1 MDEETLFQKALEL
14 PQDQRAAFLDR
25 ECPDPVLRA
34 RVEALLA
41 ADKTGVTLDHAS
53 QEALPPQQTAN
64 SQPMSEVVGTV
75 IAGRYKLR
83 QKIGEGGMGTVW
95 MADQLEPIKRKVALK
110 LIRADRG
117 QSKTILARFEAER
130 QAIALMDHPHIAKL
144 LDAGET
150 PPTYLGGSPTPYFV
164 MELVEGIPL
173 NQYCDQHRL
182 TIPERLNLF
191 IQICSAVQ
199 HAHQKGII
207 HRDLK
212 PSNILVE
219 SHEGK
224 PVPKIID
231 FGLAKATTG
240 MQLTERSLFTGFGMV
255 MGTPLYMAPEQA
267 SFNAID
273 IDTRAD
279 VYALGV
285 ILYELLTGTTPI
297 TSETLK
303 KASLDEILRLIR
315 EQEAP
320 TPSSRFSSSEHAPS
334 VAANRQ
340 IEPAKLSR
348 LIRSELDWI
357 VMKSLSKDRNQRYE
371 SAHAFARDIERF
383 LNHEPVQAGPPSAT
397 YRLKKFLRRHRGP
410 VIAASLVL
418 LALVGGVIGTTLG
431 LLEARR
437 QAENARG
444 QEAEA
449 IRQAEIARAET
460 EAKEEARA
468 EEAKQRALAEE
479 RLIQVAVEKQRAD
492 EEKRI
497 ASAVNDFLQNKL
509 LAQADTTTQANQML
523 RVGASAGEAKFNPT
537 IRELLDRAAKE
548 LAPEKIEANFPN
560 QPLVQGQILKTLGV
574 TYYGIGE
581 ATTAIEF
588 LSRAL
593 QLQRKSQG
601 PDHIDTLLCMN
612 NLAVA
617 YLYASKLDKALPLL
631 EEVSEL
637 LKDKLG
643 PEHTSTLNARNN
655 LAMGYRDFGETKK
668 ALLILEE
675 LYNLTE
681 TKLGPNHPETF
692 INMLNLTILYADV
705 GKYDEA
711 FRLSEKTFNRMKTT
725 LGPDHPN
732 TLTAMNHLAMGYQ
745 TTGRFDKALALF
757 EEILNLRKAKLG
769 ADHPSTLDSMNNLAA
784 GYRATGKLDLALPL
798 FEESLK
804 LRKAKLGADHPDTI
818 QSMNNLAEGYYAT
831 GKLELALPLFEEILK
846 YRKAKLGAD
855 HPSTLN
861 NMNNLAAGYRV
872 TGKLDLAL
880 PLYEEALKLRKAKL
894 GADHP
899 DTLISMNNLAEGY
912 RAAKK
917 LDLALPLLEETLK
930 LRKAKLGADH
940 PSTLRSMGNLALGYR
955 DAGKLDLA
963 LPLLEETLKLMRA
976 KLGADHPDTLITL
989 SYLGGAYC
997 NAQQGEKAASL
1008 LKEFVTRQRKR
1019 FPNEHPQFAG
1029 LLARVSQDLLK
1040 CEQFATAEEML
1051 RECLNIR
1058 EKKEAEAWSTF
1069 NTMSMLGGALLGQK
1083 KYADA
1088 EPLLLKGYEGMKA
1101 REKMIPPEGSTR
1113 IAETLDRLI
1122 ELYTATNKPDEVKK
1136 YRELRAKIP
1145 EPTPLPKEKP

>member
-1 MDEETLFQKALEL
+1 MNEETLFQKALEL

-34 RVEALLA
+34 RVEACLA
-41 ADKTGVTLDHAS
+41 ADKTVITLDHAL
-53 QEALPPQQTAN
+53 QEVLPPQKTTN
-64 SQPMSEVVGTV
+64 SQPRPEGEGSV
-75 IAGRYKLR
+75 IAGRFKLR
-83 QKIGEGGMGTVW
+83 QLIGEGGMGTVW
-95 MADQLEPIKRKVALK
+95 MADQLEPIKRKVAIK
-110 LIRADRG
+110 LIRADRS
-117 QSKTILARFEAER
+117 QSKSILARFEAEQ
-130 QAIALMDHPHIAKL
+130 QAIALMDHAHIAKL
-144 LDAGET
+144 LDAGST
-150 PPTYLGGSPTPYFV
+150 DDGAPFFV
-164 MELVEGIPL
+164 MELVDGIPL
-173 NQYCDQHRL
+173 NEYCDQHRL
-182 TIPERLNLF
+182 SIPVRLNLF
-191 IQICSAVQ
+191 MQICGAVQ

-219 SHEGK
+219 SHDGK

-240 MQLTERSLFTGFGMV
+240 LQLTERSLFTGFGMV

-297 TSETLK
+297 TKETLK
-303 KASLDEILRLIR
+303 KVSFDEILRLIR
-315 EQEAP
+315 EAEVP
-320 TPSSRFSSSEHAPS
+320 TPSSRLSSSEHTPS
-334 VAANRQ
+334 VAAHRQ
-340 IEPAKLSR
+340 IEPSKLGR

-383 LNHEPVQAGPPSAT
+383 LNHEPVQAGPPSAA
-397 YRLKKFLRRHRGP
+397 YRIKKFLRRHRGSA
-410 VIAASLVL
+410 IAASLVL

-437 QAENARG
+437 QAEIARG

-449 IRQAEIARAET
+449 IRQTEIARAET
-460 EAKEEARA
+460 EAKEQARA
-468 EEAKQRALAEE
+468 EESKQRALAEE
-479 RLIQVAVEKQRAD
+479 RLIQVALEKQRAD

-497 ASAVNDFLQNKL
+497 ATAVKDFLQNKL
-509 LAQADTTTQANQML
+509 LAQADTTMQANQML
-523 RVGASAGEAKFNPT
+523 RVGQSAVQAKFNPT

-548 LAPEKIEANFPN
+548 LSPEKIEANFPN
-560 QPLVQGQILKTLGV
+560 QTLVQAQILQTLGV

-581 ATTAIEF
+581 ATTAIVF
-588 LSRAL
+588 LSQAL
-593 QLQRKSQG
+593 QLYGKSLG

-617 YLYASKLDKALPLL
+617 YLSANKLDKALPLL
-631 EEVSEL
+631 EEVCEL

-643 PEHTSTLNARNN
+643 PEHISTLNSRNN
-655 LAMGYRDFGETKK
+655 LAMCYRELGHTKK

-692 INMLNLTILYADV
+692 LTMLNLTFVYSNV
-705 GKYDEA
+705 GQYDEA
-711 FRLSEKTFNRMKTT
+711 FRLSEKAFNRMKAT

-745 TTGRFDKALALF
+745 ISGQIDKSLALF
-757 EEILNLRKAKLG
+757 EETVKLRQAKLG
-769 ADHPSTLDSMNNLAA
+769 PDHPSTLTSMNNLAA
-784 GYRATGKLDLALPL
+784 GYRA
-798 FEESLK
+798 
-804 LRKAKLGADHPDTI
+804 
-818 QSMNNLAEGYYAT
+818 
-831 GKLELALPLFEEILK
+831 
-846 YRKAKLGAD
+846 
-855 HPSTLN
+855 
-861 NMNNLAAGYRV
+861 V
-872 TGKLDLAL
+872 GKLDLAL
-880 PLYEEALKLRKAKL
+880 PLYEEALKLRQAKLGPEHPDTLSSMNNLAEIYYTTGKLDQALPLLEETLKLKKAKL
-894 GADHP
+894 GPDHPSTLNTMNNLAAGYRAVGKLDLALPLWEETLKLRKAKLGPEHP
-899 DTLISMNNLAEGY
+899 DTLTSMNNLAEGY
-912 RAAKK
+912 RASKK
-917 LDLALPLLEETLK
+917 LDLALPLYEETLK

-940 PSTLRSMGNLALGYR
+940 PSTLRSMGNLASGYR

-963 LPLLEETLKLMRA
+963 LPLYEETLKLMRT

-989 SYLGGAYC
+989 NYLGRAYC
-997 NAQQGEKAASL
+997 DVQQGEKAASI
-1008 LKEFVTRQRKR
+1008 LKEYVTRQRKR

-1029 LLARVSQDLLK
+1029 LLARVSLDLMK

-1051 RECLNIR
+1051 RECLDIR
-1058 EKKEAEAWSTF
+1058 EKKEADAWTTF
-1069 NTMSMLGGALLGQK
+1069 NTMSLLGEALLGQK

-1101 REKMIPPEGSTR
+1101 REKTIPPQNSTR
-1113 IAETLDRLI
+1113 IPETLDRLI
-1122 ELYTATNKPDEVKK
+1122 ELYTATNKPDELKK
-1136 YRELRAKIP
+1136 YRELRAEIRDSA
-1145 EPTPLPKEKP
+1145 PLPKEKS